1 MYKCTKK
8 RQNFIVFVHFLLFA
22 VGIRFKIAPMSF
34 LKLSL
39 FFSLYFPLGVIV
51 EISILDLPTE
61 LALTLRSCC
70 FFPYA
75 LRILISLHEFAPLFC
90 GFSCKYTSK
99 YPLGVYAF
107 KSNTTFF
114 RRLADFHSD
123 DWRIFIP
130 TIDETSSFLPHRVFQ
145 ISSSHIELTCESIAG
160 IPQELPWVACI
171 FFSFH
176 RCAVK
181 SMAHRCLRLFA
192 KLVIGC
198 F

>member
-22 VGIRFKIAPMSF
+22 VRIRFKIAPMSF

-61 LALTLRSCC
+61 LALTSRSCC
-70 FFPYA
+70 IFPYA

-114 RRLADFHSD
+114 RRLADFFPA
-123 DWRIFIP
+123 I
-130 TIDETSSFLPHRVFQ
+130 
-145 ISSSHIELTCESIAG
+145 G
-160 IPQELPWVACI
+160 G
-171 FFSFH
+171 FSF
-176 RCAVK
+176 R
-181 SMAHRCLRLFA
+181 RLA
-192 KLVIGC
+192 KLHPSCRIASSR
-198 F
+198 